1 MVAFGKGRYKIL
13 RLFCVVKR
21 LPRPC
26 FGDVDAKGSDE
37 VRHLREGSPG
47 VSPEAG
53 HHAFQVDCALHGRVV
68 VLVPMVVRDR
78 FGVSRR
84 VFDPCATGQRYLR
97 IEVEWQRA
105 FV

>member
-1 MVAFGKGRYKIL
+1 MVAFGKGRFKIL

-26 FGDVDAKGSDE
+26 FGDVDAKGSYE

-97 IEVEWQRA
+97 IEVEW
-105 FV
+105 